1 MAVNLRGA
9 DIVIKTL
16 ERAGHTTV
24 FTLSGNHIMSLF
36 DAAIDSKLEL
46 LHVRHEGASVH
57 MADAYGRLTGK
68 PGIAWVTGGPGHANA
83 VGALFTAM
91 SQESPMVLLSGHT
104 ETDQLGRGGFQELR
118 QAEMAAPVTKAS
130 WMATSTA
137 TVGMDVARALRIAIS
152 GRPGPVHLSLPSD
165 VLDATVPENSVIW
178 PQDKDFSDSLVGLND
193 AAAEAIFSIIA
204 TAHRPLLVA
213 GPQLA
218 NRSGRAFLA
227 QIEAALAIPTCI
239 MESPRGFNDATLGA
253 FAEVASR
260 TDLII
265 LLGKAFDFTLRFGG
279 PPIDPACR
287 FISIDPDGVLVERA
301 ARELGPRLA
310 FGCVADTL
318 PAAEALLRVGATK
331 MPAGTG
337 WLTEARILMDDRPA
351 AWSDFRSQTQ
361 GKLHPAE
368 LFHGLKRHV
377 EKHPDTILICDG
389 GEFAQWGQAILKN
402 DRRMIN
408 GVGGSI
414 GSSLPIA
421 GASRVV
427 EREAPIFA
435 VLGDGTF
442 GFHMAEFETAVRLNL
457 PFVAVV
463 GTDCRWNAE
472 HNLQVRD
479 YGPNR
484 AHGCELNPTRY
495 DLVVAALGGHGELV
509 ENIADLPGAVER
521 AMASGKPACI
531 NVMIESIPSPVVRV
545 SAP

>member
-1 MAVNLRGA
+1 MTATLRGA
-9 DIVIKTL
+9 DVVIKTL
-16 ERAGHTTV
+16 ERAGYTAI

-46 LHVRHEGASVH
+46 LHVRHEAASVH

-83 VGALFTAM
+83 VGALFTAQG
-91 SQESPMVLLSGHT
+91 QESPMVLLSGHT

-118 QAEMAAPVTKAS
+118 QVEMAAPVTKAS
-130 WMATSTA
+130 WMARDTA
-137 TVGMDVARALRIAIS
+137 TVGMDVAKAIRIAAS

-165 VLDATVPENSVIW
+165 VLDASVPESEVVW
-178 PQDKDFSDSLVGLND
+178 PTDTDFKDPPIALSD
-193 AAAEAIFSIIA
+193 AAAAAVLSIIG
-204 TAHRPLLVA
+204 TAQRPLLIA
-213 GPQLA
+213 GPHLA
-218 NRSGRAFLA
+218 NRSGRALLA
-227 QIEAALAIPTCI
+227 RIEATLGIPACI

-253 FAEVASR
+253 FAEVGRR

-265 LLGKAFDFTLRFGG
+265 LLGKAFDFTLKFGG
-279 PPIDPACR
+279 PPIDPSCR
-287 FISIDPDGVLVERA
+287 FISIDPEGALLERA

-310 FGCVADTL
+310 FGCVADTR
-318 PAAEALLRVGATK
+318 AAADSLLRVGTRAD
-331 MPAGTG
+331 GL
-337 WLTEARILMDDRPA
+337 WLAEARALLTDRPA
-351 AWSDFRSQTQ
+351 SWADLKSKTA

-368 LFHGLKRHV
+368 LFQALKPYV
-377 EKHPDTILICDG
+377 EHDPDTILICDG
-389 GEFAQWGQAILKN
+389 GEFAQWGQAILRN

-408 GVGGSI
+408 GVAGSI

-427 EREAPIFA
+427 ERKAPVFA

-457 PFVAVV
+457 PYIAIV

-472 HNLQVRD
+472 YNLQVRD

-484 AHGCELNPTRY
+484 TYGCELDPTRY
-495 DLVVAALGGHGELV
+495 DRVVEALGGHGELV

-521 AMASGKPACI
+521 AIASGKPACI

-545 SAP
+545 SSP

>member
-1 MAVNLRGA
+1 M
-9 DIVIKTL
+9 
-16 ERAGHTTV
+16 
-24 FTLSGNHIMSLF
+24 
-36 DAAIDSKLEL
+36 
-46 LHVRHEGASVH
+46 
-57 MADAYGRLTGK
+57 

-83 VGALFTAM
+83 VGALFTALG
-91 SQESPMVLLSGHT
+91 QESPMVLLSGHT

-130 WMATSTA
+130 WMATNTA
-137 TVGMDVARALRIAIS
+137 TVGMDVAKALRIAIS

-165 VLDATVPENSVIW
+165 VLDASVPESVVVW
-178 PQDKDFSDSLVGLND
+178 PEDKDFSGPLVGLSD
-193 AAAEAIFSIIA
+193 AAAEAVFSIIR
-204 TAHRPLLVA
+204 TAQRPLLLA

-227 QIEAALAIPTCI
+227 RIETALAIPTCI

-253 FAEVASR
+253 FAEVARR
-260 TDLII
+260 TDLIV
-265 LLGKAFDFTLRFGG
+265 LLGKAFDFTLKFGG

-287 FISIDPDGVLVERA
+287 FIAIDPDGLLVARA

-318 PAAEALLRVGATK
+318 PAAEAMLRIGAGKTA
-331 MPAGTG
+331 AGSG
-337 WLTEARILMDDRPA
+337 WLTEARTLMDDRPA
-351 AWSDFRSQTQ
+351 AWAELKSKSQ

-368 LFHGLKRHV
+368 LFRALKRYV
-377 EKHPDTILICDG
+377 EKDPDTILICDG

-408 GVGGSI
+408 GVGGAI

-421 GASRVV
+421 AASRVV
-427 EREAPIFA
+427 EQKAPVFA
-435 VLGDGTF
+435 ILGDGTF

-463 GTDCRWNAE
+463 GTDSRWNAE
-472 HNLQVRD
+472 YNLQVRD

-484 AHGCELNPTRY
+484 TYGCELNPTRY

-509 ENIADLPGAVER
+509 ENIADLPAAVER

>member
-1 MAVNLRGA
+1 M
-9 DIVIKTL
+9 
-16 ERAGHTTV
+16 
-24 FTLSGNHIMSLF
+24 M
-36 DAAIDSKLEL
+36 
-46 LHVRHEGASVH
+46 
-57 MADAYGRLTGK
+57 
-68 PGIAWVTGGPGHANA
+68 P
-83 VGALFTAM
+83 
-91 SQESPMVLLSGHT
+91 
-104 ETDQLGRGGFQELR
+104 
-118 QAEMAAPVTKAS
+118 
-130 WMATSTA
+130 
-137 TVGMDVARALRIAIS
+137 
-152 GRPGPVHLSLPSD
+152 RP
-165 VLDATVPENSVIW
+165 
-178 PQDKDFSDSLVGLND
+178 K
-193 AAAEAIFSIIA
+193 AIFSIIG
-204 TAHRPLLVA
+204 TARRPLLVA

-218 NRSGRAFLA
+218 NRSGRALLA
-227 QIEAALAIPTCI
+227 RIEAKLGIPTCI

-253 FAEVASR
+253 FAEVARR

-265 LLGKAFDFTLRFGG
+265 LLGKAFDFTLKFGG
-279 PPIDPACR
+279 PPIDPTCQ

-318 PAAEALLRVGATK
+318 PAAEALLRVGASK

-368 LFHGLKRHV
+368 LFHGLKRYV

-389 GEFAQWGQAILKN
+389 GEFAQWGQAILNN

-408 GVGGSI
+408 GVSGSI

-427 EREAPIFA
+427 ERHAPVFA

-442 GFHMAEFETAVRLNL
+442 GFHMAEFETAVRMNL

-463 GTDCRWNAE
+463 GTDSRWNAE
-472 HNLQVRD
+472 YNLQVRD
-479 YGPNR
+479 YGLNR
-484 AHGCELNPTRY
+484 AHGCDLDPTRY
-495 DLVVAALGGHGELV
+495 DLVVNSLGGHGELV
-509 ENIADLPGAVER
+509 ENLSDLHGAVER

>member
-1 MAVNLRGA
+1 MTSILRGA

-16 ERAGHTTV
+16 ELGGHTTI

-46 LHVRHEGASVH
+46 SHVRHEAASVH

-83 VGALFTAM
+83 VGALFTAQA
-91 SQESPMVLLSGHT
+91 QESPMVLMSGHT
-104 ETDQLGRGGFQELR
+104 ETDQLGRGGFQELK
-118 QAEMAAPVTKAS
+118 QVEMAAPVTKAS
-130 WMATSTA
+130 WMATNTA
-137 TVGMDVARALRIAIS
+137 TVGMDVAKAIRIATS

-165 VLDATVPENSVIW
+165 VLDATVPMETIVW
-178 PQDKDFSDSLVGLND
+178 PQDGDFRDPPVELHD
-193 AAAEAIFSIIA
+193 AAAQAILTMIA
-204 TAHRPLLVA
+204 SAQRPLLAA

-218 NRSGRAFLA
+218 NRSGRALLKR
-227 QIEAALAIPTCI
+227 IETELGIPTCI

-253 FAEVASR
+253 FAEVARR
-260 TDLII
+260 TDLIV

-287 FISIDPDGVLVERA
+287 FISIDPEGALIERA
-301 ARELGPRLA
+301 AKELGPRLA
-310 FGCVADTL
+310 FGCIADTRA
-318 PAAEALLRVGATK
+318 AAETLLR
-331 MPAGTG
+331 AGSG
-337 WLTEARILMDDRPA
+337 RRGGNWLTEARALMNDRPA
-351 AWSDFRSQTQ
+351 AWAEMKSKTE

-368 LFHGLKRHV
+368 LFRALKPYV
-377 EKHPDTILICDG
+377 ERDPDTILICDG
-389 GEFAQWGQAILKN
+389 GEFAQWGQAILRN

-408 GVGGSI
+408 GVAGAI
-414 GSSLPIA
+414 GSSLPVA

-427 EREAPIFA
+427 ERNAPVFA

-457 PFVAVV
+457 PYIAVV

-472 HNLQVRD
+472 YNLQVRD
-479 YGPNR
+479 YGLNR
-484 AHGCELNPTRY
+484 TYGCELDPTRY
-495 DLVVAALGGHGELV
+495 DLVVAAVGGHGELV
-509 ENIADLPGAVER
+509 TRVADLPGAVER
-521 AMASGKPACI
+521 ALASGKPACI
-531 NVMIESIPSPVVRV
+531 NVMIESIPSPVVRI